1 MPKAR
6 PKPIIDPNHL
16 GQEGSIN
23 ELLGQPILK
32 DSLDSMLLAIK
43 SSIKDLNLVKTKGL
57 TANHRELLVW
67 QVLMKLGEVANL
79 LDKVTESHNVSQEKK

>member
-1 MPKAR
+1 
-6 PKPIIDPNHL
+6 
-16 GQEGSIN
+16 
-23 ELLGQPILK
+23 
-32 DSLDSMLLAIK
+32 MLLAIK

>member
-23 ELLGQPILK
+23 ELLGQSILK
-32 DSLDSMLLAIK
+32 DSLESMSLAIK
-43 SSIKDLNLVKTKGL
+43 SSIKDLDLVKTKGL
-57 TANHRELLVW
+57 TATHRELLVW
-67 QVLMKLGEVANL
+67 QSIIRLQEVANL
-79 LDKVTESHNVSQEKK
+79 LDKVTSSHNVPQGEK

>member
-6 PKPIIDPNHL
+6 PKPIINPNHL

-32 DSLDSMLLAIK
+32 DSLESMLLAIK

-67 QVLMKLGEVANL
+67 QV
-79 LDKVTESHNVSQEKK
+79 